1 MIEDG
6 LDTLAE
12 KVKLKIDPKR
22 KRLYIFI
29 YSLSKKQKTNPIQG
43 LVVCAC
49 QTKNP
54 RSHGHARIQN
64 R

>member
-1 MIEDG
+1 MRTAYKFFSLIPQSKKIIDPLAPGDGLIEDG

-29 YSLSKKQKTNPIQG
+29 YSLSKKKQ
-43 LVVCAC
+43 
-49 QTKNP
+49 
-54 RSHGHARIQN
+54 
-64 R
+64 